1 MKKLLIILI
10 SMFYMSS
17 FAEVTKLEFE
27 YCLQVKFKKGTLR
40 GDIYDALYFPLSIS
54 ARDACLSSLGL
65 DLAGVRKMCQQRVD
79 DWLAAMALAA
89 KEDRK
94 ATREELRAARLALLA
109 QIDQMA
115 IEYETAEGDDEH
127 FIPVEEPEIP
137 VEQPLE
143 FPEV

>member
-1 MKKLLIILI
+1 MKKLLILLI
-10 SMFYMSS
+10 SMFCMSS

-89 KEDRK
+89 KEARK
-94 ATREELRAARLALLA
+94 ATRAELLA
-109 QIDQMA
+109 YKQSLLDQIASVD
-115 IEYETAEGDDEH
+115 
-127 FIPVEEPEIP
+127 VEIKNAPEDR
-137 VEQPLE
+137 
-143 FPEV
+143 

>member
-1 MKKLLIILI
+1 
-10 SMFYMSS
+10 MSS

-54 ARDACLSSLGL
+54 ARNACLSSLGL

-89 KEDRK
+89 KETRK
-94 ATREELRAARLALLA
+94 ATRAELLA
-109 QIDQMA
+109 YKQSLLDQIESVD
-115 IEYETAEGDDEH
+115 
-127 FIPVEEPEIP
+127 VEIKNAPE
-137 VEQPLE
+137 ER
-143 FPEV
+143 